1 MNAAPAAAYRHSD
14 SDCGEARTAQS
25 AICCIRGDA
34 PFAVMHDDG
43 GYVYMVACSLVA
55 ATKEQTAMPNSD
67 CWDRG
72 CRLGAWSLEVEPR
85 VCQSRPCVRPAT
97 LGTSPRGRLS
107 VLRHG
112 SEPYSV
118 HDVPPRRNIL
128 DFCKADNH
136 PVRFLTPS
144 PCSPTAA

>member
-34 PFAVMHDDG
+34 PFAVMHGDG

-55 ATKEQTAMPNSD
+55 ATKEQTAMPNTD

-72 CRLGAWSLEVEPR
+72 WDATAVEAVGSLAVCGAGHVDGPLHSGPHRAAVSLFLRMEV
-85 VCQSRPCVRPAT
+85 SRTACTMPPCVLLPSVFYPQAQSLRSTERARP
-97 LGTSPRGRLS
+97 GQ
-107 VLRHG
+107 G
-112 SEPYSV
+112 S
-118 HDVPPRRNIL
+118 
-128 DFCKADNH
+128 A
-136 PVRFLTPS
+136 
-144 PCSPTAA
+144 